1 MPRPLT
7 LRCWLCV
14 TVATLLA
21 MLLASRG
28 LRADEPP
35 RKLALLAL
43 IDNDSS
49 NTPKG
54 DLAEAVGAMVTRSIN
69 SGGKYDKLRLLV
81 GERATRVAFFKALHA
96 LAKADY
102 VIDVILETHGNTKV
116 LAVRDGDLTG
126 AEIRKEL
133 FLKGGEKVRMVYM
146 MGCYSGSVV
155 EDWIAVGARAVTGFT
170 GLNVVPVFHYP
181 AFLDNWKSG
190 MDARTSTEKAYQTA
204 KSGAR
209 TGWYKEF
216 SKAFSGESITEKDI
230 DEGSVPVFAG
240 SKVTINDIP
249 TREEEQAWVRAH
261 SAGADDLDA
270 ELDRVFGETLGTIDG
285 AALRSMVRQAK

>member
-1 MPRPLT
+1 MRPFT

-14 TVATLLA
+14 MVATLLA

-28 LRADEPP
+28 LRADESP

-49 NTPKG
+49 NTSKG

-69 SGGKYDKLRLLV
+69 STGKYAKLRLLV
-81 GERATRVAFFKALHA
+81 GESATRVNFFKALHA

-126 AEIRKEL
+126 DDIRNEL
-133 FLKGGEKVRMVYM
+133 LLKGGEKVRMVYM

-155 EDWIAVGARAVTGFT
+155 EDWIAVGARAVTGFK

-181 AFLDNWKSG
+181 AFLENWKAG
-190 MDARTSTEKAYQTA
+190 MDVRTATEKAYRTA
-204 KSGAR
+204 RSGAR
-209 TGWYKEF
+209 AGWYQEF
-216 SKAFSGESITEKDI
+216 SKAFSGENITDKDI

-240 SKVTINDIP
+240 RRITIDDIP
-249 TREEEQAWVRAH
+249 TRAEEQAWMRAH
-261 SAGADDLDA
+261 APGADDLEAAIDRALA
-270 ELDRVFGETLGTIDG
+270 ESLGTINRDS
-285 AALRSMVRQAK
+285 LRAMVEKAR